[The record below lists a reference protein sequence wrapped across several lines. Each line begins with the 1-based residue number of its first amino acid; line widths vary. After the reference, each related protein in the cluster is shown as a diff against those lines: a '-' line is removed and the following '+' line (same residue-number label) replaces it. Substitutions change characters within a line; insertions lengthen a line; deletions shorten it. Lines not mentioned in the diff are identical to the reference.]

1 MKTNAYSIYDRKT
14 LTYHLPFFQTTDG
27 AAVRAFVDLC
37 NDKDTGPGR
46 HPVDYVLFRI
56 GTYDDQLG
64 LMVAETPLVHIKDGS
79 AAVAAPIVDL
89 FSDANPEKAA

>member
-37 NDKDTGPGR
+37 SDTTTTVGR

-56 GTYDDQLG
+56 GTYDDELG
-64 LMVAETPLVHIKDGS
+64 LMVAETPLVHVKDGS
-79 AAVAAPIVDL
+79 AAIALPTVDL
-89 FSDANPEKAA
+89 FSDANPQKAV